1 MADFRAPFQ
10 IKDEKTRYG
19 SRAGSNWNLGLM
31 LNKDNEIT
39 IGYKNKQRFRAMI
52 NNYILD
58 RQNGTVWDLHD
69 VQVLRGLINYYR
81 MVEEQYVD
89 SVIRYN
95 NEKYHTD
102 VMRSIHEDLA
112 A

>member
-1 MADFRAPFQ
+1 
-10 IKDEKTRYG
+10 
-19 SRAGSNWNLGLM
+19 
-31 LNKDNEIT
+31 
-39 IGYKNKQRFRAMI
+39 MI

>member
-1 MADFRAPFQ
+1 
-10 IKDEKTRYG
+10 
-19 SRAGSNWNLGLM
+19 M

>member
-1 MADFRAPFQ
+1 M
-10 IKDEKTRYG
+10 
-19 SRAGSNWNLGLM
+19 
-31 LNKDNEIT
+31 
-39 IGYKNKQRFRAMI
+39 
-52 NNYILD
+52 
-58 RQNGTVWDLHD
+58 
-69 VQVLRGLINYYR
+69 QVLRGLINYYR